1 MRKKLRDVLEP
12 MSTRKKV
19 SYIWTYYKLHIICA
33 LLIVATVVIVGQKVI
48 NHQEVILNIMILSDY
63 EDSTKINKLTEQL
76 NREIVEENERDTSR
90 VNIEIV
96 PYSSEDSEPKAESVV
111 MPKIIAEISGQSL
124 DVLMIDKKLFVNLN
138 QDQNYFLDIKKIV
151 KQNQLTFPD
160 DAYHYTAGNK
170 LTGIDVSVIPILN
183 ESIENN
189 DLVLCFISNSE
200 RKANIKKFL
209 LYISK
214 NI

>member
-63 EDSTKINKLTEQL
+63 EDSTKINKLKEQL

-90 VNIEIV
+90 VNFEIV
-96 PYSSEDSEPKAESVV
+96 PYSSEDSDPQAESVV

-214 NI
+214 V